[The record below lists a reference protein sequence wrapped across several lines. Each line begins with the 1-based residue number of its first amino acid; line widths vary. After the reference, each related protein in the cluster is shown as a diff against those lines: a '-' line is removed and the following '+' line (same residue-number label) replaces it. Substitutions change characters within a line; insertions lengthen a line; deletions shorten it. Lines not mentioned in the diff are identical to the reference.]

1 MKNKILLQQMPGLSL
16 YESFMCPNFSWR
28 KHMNKNIPCGG
39 IPKKIDREQRQ
50 FLNNYIC
57 SSEFN
62 ML

>member
-1 MKNKILLQQMPGLSL
+1 MPGLSL
-16 YESFMCPNFSWR
+16 YESYMCPNFSWR
-28 KHMNKNIPCGG
+28 KHMNNNIPCGG